1 MIEKMKFLSITG
13 PKADIDRVVNTYL
26 SKYEIHL
33 ENALSELTTVQ
44 NLTPFLEINP
54 YKEALNTANLF
65 CEELNSFAADT
76 VKAETALAAAQTMD
90 VETALDTIRRIQTDY
105 QDLDKKRS
113 DLENQLTTVDES
125 LRVIRPFR
133 NLDFDISS
141 ILKFRFIRFRFGRIG
156 KEYYQKF
163 ERYIYDNLDTIFIK
177 CDEDDQYI
185 WGMYFVPE
193 PESQK
198 VKAVYSSMH
207 FEKIYMP
214 DSYEGTAREAFEQLA
229 QKRSLILS
237 DFNTVS
243 QKRNDFLISHCREIL
258 AAQAAIARLSGNF
271 DIRKLAAC
279 TKGKGEN
286 DIFYILCGWMTEKDA
301 HSFQTDIKDDSKI
314 FCIIDGE
321 DDEHIQPETHQ
332 QPPTKLKNPK
342 LFKPFEMYIN
352 MYGLPAYNEMDPTW
366 FVAITYSF
374 IFGAMFGDAGQGLLL
389 FIGGFLLYKFK
400 HIALAGI
407 ISCAGVF
414 STIFGILFGS
424 FFGFE
429 NLFPALWLRPMNN
442 MMTVPF
448 IGKLN
453 TVFIV
458 AIGFGMGLILLCMVF
473 NIINAWK
480 AHDTEHIWF
489 DTNSVAGLV
498 FYGSATV
505 SIALI
510 LTGHT
515 LPGGILLFIMFGIP
529 LILIFFKEPLTALVE
544 KKSEVM
550 PKEKGMF
557 IVQGLFEM
565 FEVLLSYFSNTL
577 SFVRIGAFA
586 VSHAAMMEVV
596 LMLAGFESGHLNW
609 IVVILGNLFVS
620 GMEGL
625 IVGIQ
630 VCFVWNTM
638 KCSAASTKVQDANLS
653 HSALQNNKKI
663 NE

>member
-76 VKAETALAAAQTMD
+76 VKAETAQAAAQTMD

-544 KKSEVM
+544 RKSEVM

-630 VCFVWNTM
+630 VLRLEYYEMFSRFYKGTGR
-638 KCSAASTKVQDANLS
+638 KFEPFRPTK
-653 HSALQNNKKI
+653 
-663 NE
+663 

>member
-76 VKAETALAAAQTMD
+76 VKAETTQAAAQTMD

-105 QDLDKKRS
+105 QDLDKKRA
-113 DLENQLTTVDES
+113 DLESQLNTLDES

-133 NLDFDISS
+133 NLNFDISS
-141 ILKFRFIRFRFGRIG
+141 ILKFRFIHFRFGRIG

-163 ERYIYDNLDTIFIK
+163 EKYIYDNLDTIFIK

-214 DSYEGTAREAFEQLA
+214 DSYEGTAREAFEQLT

-243 QKRNDFLISHCREIL
+243 QKRNDFLISHCQEIL

-515 LPGGILLFIMFGIP
+515 LPGGIILFIMFGIP

-544 KKSEVM
+544 KKSEIM

-609 IVVILGNLFVS
+609 VVVILGNLFVS

-630 VCFVWNTM
+630 VLRLEYYEMFSRFYKGTGR
-638 KCSAASTKVQDANLS
+638 KFEPFRPTK
-653 HSALQNNKKI
+653 
-663 NE
+663 

>member
-76 VKAETALAAAQTMD
+76 VKAETAQAATQTMD

-105 QDLDKKRS
+105 QDLDQKRA

-237 DFNTVS
+237 DFNTAS
-243 QKRNDFLISHCREIL
+243 QKRNDFLISHCQEIL
-258 AAQAAIARLSGNF
+258 AARASIARLSGNF

-279 TKGKGEN
+279 TRGKGES

-458 AIGFGMGLILLCMVF
+458 AIGFGMGLILLCMIF
-473 NIINAWK
+473 NILNAWK

-515 LPGGILLFIMFGIP
+515 LPGGIVLFIMFGIP

-544 KKSEVM
+544 KKSEIM

-609 IVVILGNLFVS
+609 VVVILGNLFVS

-630 VCFVWNTM
+630 VLRLEYYEMFSRFYKGTGR
-638 KCSAASTKVQDANLS
+638 KFEPFRPTK
-653 HSALQNNKKI
+653 
-663 NE
+663 

>member
-65 CEELNSFAADT
+65 CEELNSFATDT
-76 VKAETALAAAQTMD
+76 VKAETAQAAAQTMD

-414 STIFGILFGS
+414 STVFGILFGS

-630 VCFVWNTM
+630 VLRLEYYEMFSRFYKGTGR
-638 KCSAASTKVQDANLS
+638 KFEPFRPTK
-653 HSALQNNKKI
+653 
-663 NE
+663 

>member
-65 CEELNSFAADT
+65 CEELNSFATDT
-76 VKAETALAAAQTMD
+76 VKAETAQAAAQTMD

-473 NIINAWK
+473 NIINAWR

-609 IVVILGNLFVS
+609 IVVVLGNLFVS

-630 VCFVWNTM
+630 VLRLEYYEMFSRFYKGTGR
-638 KCSAASTKVQDANLS
+638 KFEPFRPTK
-653 HSALQNNKKI
+653 
-663 NE
+663 

>member
-76 VKAETALAAAQTMD
+76 VNAETTQAAAQTMD

-105 QDLDKKRS
+105 QDLDKKRA
-113 DLENQLTTVDES
+113 DLESQLNTLDES

-133 NLDFDISS
+133 NLNFDISS
-141 ILKFRFIRFRFGRIG
+141 ILKFRFIHFRFGRIG

-163 ERYIYDNLDTIFIK
+163 EKYIYDNLDTIFIK

-214 DSYEGTAREAFEQLA
+214 DSYEGTAREAFEQLT

-243 QKRNDFLISHCREIL
+243 QKRNDFLISHCQEIL
-258 AAQAAIARLSGNF
+258 AARDAIARLSGNF

-458 AIGFGMGLILLCMVF
+458 AIGFGMGLILLCMIF

-515 LPGGILLFIMFGIP
+515 LPGGIVLFIMFGIP

-544 KKSEVM
+544 KKSEIM

-609 IVVILGNLFVS
+609 VVVILGNLFVS

-630 VCFVWNTM
+630 VLRLEYYEMFSRFYKGTGR
-638 KCSAASTKVQDANLS
+638 KFEPFRPTK
-653 HSALQNNKKI
+653 
-663 NE
+663 

>member
-65 CEELNSFAADT
+65 CEELNSFATDT
-76 VKAETALAAAQTMD
+76 VKAETAQAAAQTMD

-105 QDLDKKRS
+105 QDLNKKRS

-458 AIGFGMGLILLCMVF
+458 AIGFGMGLILLCMIF

-630 VCFVWNTM
+630 VLRLEYYEMFSRFYKGTGR
-638 KCSAASTKVQDANLS
+638 KFEPFRPTK
-653 HSALQNNKKI
+653 
-663 NE
+663 

>member
-76 VKAETALAAAQTMD
+76 VKAETAQAAAQTMD

-113 DLENQLTTVDES
+113 DLENHLTTVDES

-237 DFNTVS
+237 DFNTVN

-458 AIGFGMGLILLCMVF
+458 AIGFGMGLILLCMIF

-489 DTNSVAGLV
+489 DTNSVAGLI

-596 LMLAGFESGHLNW
+596 LMLAGFENGATGNW
-609 IVVILGNLFVS
+609 LVIVLGNAFVCA
-620 GMEGL
+620 MEGL

-630 VCFVWNTM
+630 VLRLEYYELFSRFYKGTGHAFKPYKM
-638 KCSAASTKVQDANLS
+638 
-653 HSALQNNKKI
+653 
-663 NE
+663 NEK

>member
-65 CEELNSFAADT
+65 CEELNSFATDT
-76 VKAETALAAAQTMD
+76 VKAETAQAAAQTMD
-90 VETALDTIRRIQTDY
+90 VETALDTIRRIQTVY

-113 DLENQLTTVDES
+113 DLKNQLTTVDES

-609 IVVILGNLFVS
+609 LVVILGNLFVS

-630 VCFVWNTM
+630 VLRLEYYEMFSRFYKGTGR
-638 KCSAASTKVQDANLS
+638 KFEPFRPTK
-653 HSALQNNKKI
+653 
-663 NE
+663 

>member
-473 NIINAWK
+473 NIINAWR

-630 VCFVWNTM
+630 VLRLEYYEMFSRFYKGTGR
-638 KCSAASTKVQDANLS
+638 KFEPFRPTK
-653 HSALQNNKKI
+653 
-663 NE
+663 

>member
-76 VKAETALAAAQTMD
+76 VKAKTAQATAQTMD

-630 VCFVWNTM
+630 VLRLEYYEMFSRFYKGTGR
-638 KCSAASTKVQDANLS
+638 KFEPFRPTK
-653 HSALQNNKKI
+653 
-663 NE
+663 

>member
-65 CEELNSFAADT
+65 CEELNSFATDT
-76 VKAETALAAAQTMD
+76 VKAETAQAAAQTMD

-105 QDLDKKRS
+105 QDLNKKRS

-243 QKRNDFLISHCREIL
+243 QKRNDFLISHCQEIL

-473 NIINAWK
+473 NIINAWR

-544 KKSEVM
+544 RKSEVM

-630 VCFVWNTM
+630 VLRLEYYEMFSRFYKGTGR
-638 KCSAASTKVQDANLS
+638 KFEPFRPTK
-653 HSALQNNKKI
+653 
-663 NE
+663 

>member
-76 VKAETALAAAQTMD
+76 VKAETAQATAQTMD

-105 QDLDKKRS
+105 QDLNKKRA

-237 DFNTVS
+237 DFNTAS
-243 QKRNDFLISHCREIL
+243 QKRNDFLISHCQEIL
-258 AAQAAIARLSGNF
+258 AARAAIARLSGNF

-279 TKGKGEN
+279 TRGKGES

-301 HSFQTDIKDDSKI
+301 HSFQTDIKDDIKI

-458 AIGFGMGLILLCMVF
+458 AIGFGMGLILLCMIF

-544 KKSEVM
+544 KKSEIM

-609 IVVILGNLFVS
+609 VVVILGNLFVS

-630 VCFVWNTM
+630 VLRLEYYEMFSRFYKGTGR
-638 KCSAASTKVQDANLS
+638 KFEPFRPTK
-653 HSALQNNKKI
+653 
-663 NE
+663 

>member
-76 VKAETALAAAQTMD
+76 VKAETAQAAAQTMD

-243 QKRNDFLISHCREIL
+243 QKRNDFLISHCRKIL

-458 AIGFGMGLILLCMVF
+458 AIGFGMGLILLCMIF

-550 PKEKGMF
+550 PREKGMF

-630 VCFVWNTM
+630 VLRLEYYEMFSRFYKGTGR
-638 KCSAASTKVQDANLS
+638 KFEPFRPTK
-653 HSALQNNKKI
+653 
-663 NE
+663 

>member
-54 YKEALNTANLF
+54 YKEALNTASLF

-76 VKAETALAAAQTMD
+76 VKAETAQAAAQTMD

-105 QDLDKKRS
+105 QDLDQKRA

-237 DFNTVS
+237 DFNTAS
-243 QKRNDFLISHCREIL
+243 QKRNDFLISHCQEIL
-258 AAQAAIARLSGNF
+258 AARASIARLSGNF

-279 TKGKGEN
+279 TRGKGES

-458 AIGFGMGLILLCMVF
+458 AIGFGMGLILLCMIF

-630 VCFVWNTM
+630 VLRLEYYEMFSRFYKGTGR
-638 KCSAASTKVQDANLS
+638 KFEPFRPTK
-653 HSALQNNKKI
+653 
-663 NE
+663 

>member
-65 CEELNSFAADT
+65 CEELNSFAADA
-76 VKAETALAAAQTMD
+76 VKAETTQAATQTMD

-105 QDLDKKRS
+105 QDLDKKRA
-113 DLENQLTTVDES
+113 DLESQLNTLDES

-133 NLDFDISS
+133 NLNFDISS
-141 ILKFRFIRFRFGRIG
+141 ILKFRFIHFRFGRIG

-163 ERYIYDNLDTIFIK
+163 EKYIYDNLDTIFIK

-214 DSYEGTAREAFEQLA
+214 DSYEGTAREAFEQLT

-243 QKRNDFLISHCREIL
+243 QKRNDFLISHCQEIL
-258 AAQAAIARLSGNF
+258 AARDAIARLSGNF

-458 AIGFGMGLILLCMVF
+458 AIGFGMGLILLCMIF

-544 KKSEVM
+544 KKSEIM

-609 IVVILGNLFVS
+609 VVVILGNLFVS

-630 VCFVWNTM
+630 VLRLEYYEMFSRFYKGTGR
-638 KCSAASTKVQDANLS
+638 KFEPFRPTK
-653 HSALQNNKKI
+653 
-663 NE
+663 

>member
-76 VKAETALAAAQTMD
+76 VKAETTQAAAQTMD
-90 VETALDTIRRIQTDY
+90 VETALNTIRRIQTDY
-105 QDLDKKRS
+105 QDLDKKRA
-113 DLENQLTTVDES
+113 DLENQLNTLDES

-133 NLDFDISS
+133 NLNFDISS
-141 ILKFRFIRFRFGRIG
+141 ILKFRFIHFRFGRIG

-163 ERYIYDNLDTIFIK
+163 EKYIYDNLDTIFIK

-214 DSYEGTAREAFEQLA
+214 DSYEGTAREAFEQLT

-243 QKRNDFLISHCREIL
+243 QERNDFLISHCQEIL
-258 AAQAAIARLSGNF
+258 AARDAIARLSGNF

-414 STIFGILFGS
+414 STIFGVLFGS

-458 AIGFGMGLILLCMVF
+458 AIGFGMGLILLCMIF

-544 KKSEVM
+544 KKSEIM

-609 IVVILGNLFVS
+609 VVVILGNLFVS

-630 VCFVWNTM
+630 VLRLEYYEMFSRFYKGTGR
-638 KCSAASTKVQDANLS
+638 KFEPFRPTK
-653 HSALQNNKKI
+653 
-663 NE
+663 

>member
-76 VKAETALAAAQTMD
+76 VKAETAQAAAQTMD

-400 HIALAGI
+400 HITLAGI

-458 AIGFGMGLILLCMVF
+458 AIGFGMGLILLCMIF

-515 LPGGILLFIMFGIP
+515 LPGGIVLFIMFGIP

-544 KKSEVM
+544 KKSEIM

-630 VCFVWNTM
+630 VLRLEYYEMFSRFYKGTGR
-638 KCSAASTKVQDANLS
+638 KFEPFRPTK
-653 HSALQNNKKI
+653 
-663 NE
+663 

>member
-76 VKAETALAAAQTMD
+76 VKAETAQAATQTMD

-458 AIGFGMGLILLCMVF
+458 AIGFGMGLILLCMIF

-515 LPGGILLFIMFGIP
+515 LPGGIVLFIMFGIP

-630 VCFVWNTM
+630 VLRLEYYEMFSRFYKGTGR
-638 KCSAASTKVQDANLS
+638 KFEPFRPTK
-653 HSALQNNKKI
+653 
-663 NE
+663 

>member
-65 CEELNSFAADT
+65 CEELNSFATDT
-76 VKAETALAAAQTMD
+76 VKAETAQAAAQTMD

-105 QDLDKKRS
+105 QDLNKKRS

-630 VCFVWNTM
+630 VLRLEYHEMFSRFYKGTGR
-638 KCSAASTKVQDANLS
+638 KFEPFRPTK
-653 HSALQNNKKI
+653 
-663 NE
+663 

>member
-76 VKAETALAAAQTMD
+76 VKAETAQAAAQTMD

-237 DFNTVS
+237 DFNTAS
-243 QKRNDFLISHCREIL
+243 QKRNDFLISHCQEIL
-258 AAQAAIARLSGNF
+258 AARAAIARLSGNF

-279 TKGKGEN
+279 TRGKGES

-458 AIGFGMGLILLCMVF
+458 AIGFGMGLILLCMIF
-473 NIINAWK
+473 NILNAWK

-515 LPGGILLFIMFGIP
+515 LPGGIVLFIMFGIP

-544 KKSEVM
+544 KKSEIM

-609 IVVILGNLFVS
+609 VVVILGNLFVS

-630 VCFVWNTM
+630 VLRLEYYEMFSRFYKGTGR
-638 KCSAASTKVQDANLS
+638 KFEPFRPTK
-653 HSALQNNKKI
+653 
-663 NE
+663 

>member
-76 VKAETALAAAQTMD
+76 VKAETAQAAAQTMD

-105 QDLDKKRS
+105 QDLDQKRA

-237 DFNTVS
+237 DFNTVN

-458 AIGFGMGLILLCMVF
+458 AIGFGMGLILLCMIF
-473 NIINAWK
+473 NILNAWK

-630 VCFVWNTM
+630 VLRLEYYEMFSRFYKGTGR
-638 KCSAASTKVQDANLS
+638 KFEPFRPTK
-653 HSALQNNKKI
+653 
-663 NE
+663 

>member
-65 CEELNSFAADT
+65 CEELNSFATDT
-76 VKAETALAAAQTMD
+76 VKAETAQAAAQTMD

-105 QDLDKKRS
+105 QDLNKKRS

-258 AAQAAIARLSGNF
+258 AAQVAIARLSGNF

-609 IVVILGNLFVS
+609 VVVILGNLFVS

-630 VCFVWNTM
+630 VLRLEYYEMFSRFYKGTGR
-638 KCSAASTKVQDANLS
+638 KFEPFRPTK
-653 HSALQNNKKI
+653 
-663 NE
+663 

>member
-76 VKAETALAAAQTMD
+76 VKAETTQAAAQTMD

-105 QDLDKKRS
+105 QDLDKKRA
-113 DLENQLTTVDES
+113 DLESQLNTLDES

-133 NLDFDISS
+133 NLNFDISS
-141 ILKFRFIRFRFGRIG
+141 ILKFRFIHFRFGRIG

-163 ERYIYDNLDTIFIK
+163 EKYIYDNLDTIFIK

-214 DSYEGTAREAFEQLA
+214 DSYEGTAREAFEQLT

-243 QKRNDFLISHCREIL
+243 QKRNDFLISHCQEIL
-258 AAQAAIARLSGNF
+258 AARDAIARLSGNF

-515 LPGGILLFIMFGIP
+515 LPGGIILFIMFGIP

-544 KKSEVM
+544 KKSEIM

-609 IVVILGNLFVS
+609 VVVILGNLFVS

-630 VCFVWNTM
+630 VLRLEYYEMFSRFYKGTGR
-638 KCSAASTKVQDANLS
+638 KFEPFRPTK
-653 HSALQNNKKI
+653 
-663 NE
+663 

>member
-76 VKAETALAAAQTMD
+76 VKAETAQAAAQTMD

-105 QDLDKKRS
+105 QDLNKKRS

-214 DSYEGTAREAFEQLA
+214 DSYEGTARDAFEQLA

-630 VCFVWNTM
+630 VLRLEYYELFSRFYRGSGRAFEPYG
-638 KCSAASTKVQDANLS
+638 K
-653 HSALQNNKKI
+653 H
-663 NE
+663 

>member
-65 CEELNSFAADT
+65 CEELNSFTADT
-76 VKAETALAAAQTMD
+76 VKAETAQAAAQTMD
-90 VETALDTIRRIQTDY
+90 VETALDTIRRIQTVY

-113 DLENQLTTVDES
+113 DLKNQLTTVDES

-243 QKRNDFLISHCREIL
+243 QKRNDFLISHFREIL

-630 VCFVWNTM
+630 VLRLEYYEMFSRFYKGTGR
-638 KCSAASTKVQDANLS
+638 KFEPFRPTK
-653 HSALQNNKKI
+653 
-663 NE
+663 

>member
-76 VKAETALAAAQTMD
+76 VKTETAQAAAQTMD

-550 PKEKGMF
+550 PREKGMF

-630 VCFVWNTM
+630 VLRLEYYEMFSRFYKGTGR
-638 KCSAASTKVQDANLS
+638 KFEPFRPTK
-653 HSALQNNKKI
+653 
-663 NE
+663 

>member
-76 VKAETALAAAQTMD
+76 VKAETTQAAAQTMD

-105 QDLDKKRS
+105 QDLDKKRA
-113 DLENQLTTVDES
+113 DLESQLNTLDES

-133 NLDFDISS
+133 NLNFDISS
-141 ILKFRFIRFRFGRIG
+141 ILKFRFIHFRFGRIG

-163 ERYIYDNLDTIFIK
+163 EKYIYDNLDTIFIK

-214 DSYEGTAREAFEQLA
+214 DSYEGTAREAFEQLT

-243 QKRNDFLISHCREIL
+243 QKKNDFLISHCQEIL
-258 AAQAAIARLSGNF
+258 AARDAIARLSGNF

-458 AIGFGMGLILLCMVF
+458 AIGFGMGLILLCMIF

-515 LPGGILLFIMFGIP
+515 LPGGIILFIMFGIP

-544 KKSEVM
+544 KKSEIM

-609 IVVILGNLFVS
+609 VVVILGNLFVS

-630 VCFVWNTM
+630 VLRLEYYEMFSRFYKGTGR
-638 KCSAASTKVQDANLS
+638 KFEPFRPTK
-653 HSALQNNKKI
+653 
-663 NE
+663 

>member
-76 VKAETALAAAQTMD
+76 VKAETTQAAAQTMD

-105 QDLDKKRS
+105 QDLDKKRA
-113 DLENQLTTVDES
+113 DLESQLNTLDES

-133 NLDFDISS
+133 NLNFDISS
-141 ILKFRFIRFRFGRIG
+141 ILKFRFIHFRFGRIG

-163 ERYIYDNLDTIFIK
+163 EKYIYDNLDTIFIK

-214 DSYEGTAREAFEQLA
+214 DSYEGTAREAFEQLT

-243 QKRNDFLISHCREIL
+243 QKRNDFLISHCQEIL
-258 AAQAAIARLSGNF
+258 AARDAIARLSGNF

-458 AIGFGMGLILLCMVF
+458 AIGFGMGLILLCMIF

-515 LPGGILLFIMFGIP
+515 LPGGIVLFIMFGIP

-544 KKSEVM
+544 KKSEIM

-596 LMLAGFESGHLNW
+596 LMLAGAENGSPNW
-609 IVVILGNLFVS
+609 FVIILGNLFVCA
-620 GMEGL
+620 MEGL

-630 VCFVWNTM
+630 VLRLEYYEMFSRFY
-638 KCSAASTKVQDANLS
+638 KGSGRKFEPFCSK
-653 HSALQNNKKI
+653 NK
-663 NE
+663 

>member
-65 CEELNSFAADT
+65 CEELNSFATDT
-76 VKAETALAAAQTMD
+76 VKAETAQAAAQTMD

-113 DLENQLTTVDES
+113 DLENQLTTLDES

-458 AIGFGMGLILLCMVF
+458 TIGFGMGLILLCMVF

-630 VCFVWNTM
+630 VLRLEYYELFSRFYRGSGRAFEPYG
-638 KCSAASTKVQDANLS
+638 K
-653 HSALQNNKKI
+653 H
-663 NE
+663 

>member
-13 PKADIDRVVNTYL
+13 PKTDIDRVVNTYL

-76 VKAETALAAAQTMD
+76 VKAETAQAAAQTMD
-90 VETALDTIRRIQTDY
+90 VETALDTIRRIQKDY
-105 QDLDKKRS
+105 QDLDQKRA

-237 DFNTVS
+237 DFNTAS
-243 QKRNDFLISHCREIL
+243 QKRNDFLISHCQEIL
-258 AAQAAIARLSGNF
+258 AARAAIARLSGNF

-279 TKGKGEN
+279 TRGKGES

-458 AIGFGMGLILLCMVF
+458 AIGFGMGLILLCMIF
-473 NIINAWK
+473 NILNAWK

-544 KKSEVM
+544 KKSEIM

-609 IVVILGNLFVS
+609 VVVILGNLFVS

-630 VCFVWNTM
+630 VLRLEYYEMFSRFYKGTGR
-638 KCSAASTKVQDANLS
+638 KFEPFRPTK
-653 HSALQNNKKI
+653 
-663 NE
+663 

>member
-65 CEELNSFAADT
+65 CEELNSFATDT
-76 VKAETALAAAQTMD
+76 VKAETAQAAAQTMD

-630 VCFVWNTM
+630 VLRLEYYEMFSRFYKGTGR
-638 KCSAASTKVQDANLS
+638 KFEPFRPTK
-653 HSALQNNKKI
+653 
-663 NE
+663 

>member
-76 VKAETALAAAQTMD
+76 VKAETAQVAAQTMD

-105 QDLDKKRS
+105 QDLNKKRS

-214 DSYEGTAREAFEQLA
+214 DSYEGTAKEAFEQLA

-237 DFNTVS
+237 DFNTAS
-243 QKRNDFLISHCREIL
+243 QKRNDFLISHCQEIL
-258 AAQAAIARLSGNF
+258 AARAAIARLSGNF

-279 TKGKGEN
+279 TRGKGES

-458 AIGFGMGLILLCMVF
+458 AIGFGMGLILLCMIF

-515 LPGGILLFIMFGIP
+515 LPGGVVLFIMFGIP

-544 KKSEVM
+544 KKSEIM
-550 PKEKGMF
+550 PREKGMF

-630 VCFVWNTM
+630 VLRLEYYEMFSRFYKGTGR
-638 KCSAASTKVQDANLS
+638 KFEPFRPTK
-653 HSALQNNKKI
+653 
-663 NE
+663 